1 MTSVNVMD
9 GKLNDRTWINI
20 SESRNELGISKR
32 ENFPT
37 NLYLL
42 KRTNSPNFYALWMP
56 DKEDDYRVTNKK
68 RTPFQSSTGTTD
80 ATTASI
86 N

>member
-1 MTSVNVMD
+1 METVNEMD
-9 GKLNDRTWINI
+9 GKLNDPTWINI

-42 KRTNSPNFYALWMP
+42 KRTNSPNFYVLWMP
-56 DKEDDYRVTNKK
+56 DKEDDYRKTTKEKK
-68 RTPFQSSTGTTD
+68 TL
-80 ATTASI
+80 
-86 N
+86 